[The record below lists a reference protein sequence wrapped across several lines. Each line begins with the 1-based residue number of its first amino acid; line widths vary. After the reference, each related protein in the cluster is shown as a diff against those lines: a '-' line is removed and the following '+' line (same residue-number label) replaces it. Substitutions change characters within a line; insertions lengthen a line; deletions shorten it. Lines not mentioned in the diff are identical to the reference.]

1 MPLHSHI
8 PRVHWQVHLGD
19 VPADTT
25 GRNLADGIL
34 KSSLPLLL
42 GSVVAS
48 ITSAIVLSQ
57 GVADSGAAA
66 NPLAV
71 AGLSAVPLLAA
82 LAPVVAPLLE
92 VAKFAGMSASQ
103 IEDTVRLKEPIQVR
117 VSNDNQ
123 AAPEQWLAAEA
134 LCFARGCR
142 PPRLLPNDAEPGL
155 IHCWAAPVSTLFARP
170 PCLAGRL

>member
-1 MPLHSHI
+1 MYAAPIPLHRHI
-8 PRVHWQVHLGD
+8 PPPHTQVHLGD

-25 GRNLADGIL
+25 GRNLADAIL

-48 ITSAIVLSQ
+48 VTSAIVLSQ
-57 GVADSGAAA
+57 GLADSGAAA

-117 VSNDNQ
+117 LSHDN
-123 AAPEQWLAAEA
+123 
-134 LCFARGCR
+134 CIICR
-142 PPRLLPNDAEPGL
+142 
-155 IHCWAAPVSTLFARP
+155 CSS
-170 PCLAGRL
+170 